1 MEQQHRLRKN
11 SQFRYVYR
19 KGKGAACREMSI
31 GFIRGP
37 KLLVG
42 FAVSKKI
49 GNAVT
54 RNQVKRRLREA
65 FRRELPDL
73 KKGLYVVTAR
83 EAASQ
88 ADFARLY
95 ASMRYLLQKQRL
107 YREAKS

>member
-73 KKGLYVVTAR
+73 KKGL
-83 EAASQ
+83 
-88 ADFARLY
+88 
-95 ASMRYLLQKQRL
+95 
-107 YREAKS
+107 

>member
-95 ASMRYLLQKQRL
+95 ASMRYLLQKQHL
-107 YREAKS
+107 YREAKP